1 MSLSE
6 MSKATYMVHRRSIR
20 ANGRYALRWIKC
32 PLEKEDFIFLMSQDD
47 DLLQIRSNWMDK
59 NFDGDKNALI
69 IKSTTESFR
78 NTFTIA

>member
-1 MSLSE
+1 
-6 MSKATYMVHRRSIR
+6 
-20 ANGRYALRWIKC
+20 
-32 PLEKEDFIFLMSQDD
+32 MSQDD